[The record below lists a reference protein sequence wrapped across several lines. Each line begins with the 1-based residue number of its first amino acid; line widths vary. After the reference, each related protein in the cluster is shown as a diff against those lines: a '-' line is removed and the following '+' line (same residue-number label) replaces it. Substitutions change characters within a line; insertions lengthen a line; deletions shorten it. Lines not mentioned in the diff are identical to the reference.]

1 MPGIVAG
8 SPVCSYWSWPP
19 SCWVFLLVPQ
29 NWKTANRKYWETNMW
44 LSKDQS
50 KRQNWSPNTKTPVPT
65 IWSTASSTFP
75 AWNRILV
82 NFYSQEMTFS
92 STWLSAVLFFVVFI
106 DKPVSG
112 ISQNEKKCNVCVKS
126 SLFWGSGL
134 QCQNQANLLHWI
146 RSWEQPLG
154 FLGIIRSGRCKCVK

>member
-50 KRQNWSPNTKTPVPT
+50 KRQIWSPITKTPVPT

-126 SLFWGSGL
+126 YHYFEAQVSNVKIKQTYCTGYEAESSLWD
-134 QCQNQANLLHWI
+134 
-146 RSWEQPLG
+146 SWE
-154 FLGIIRSGRCKCVK
+154 